1 MEEAGAVAAVA
12 STAEKVAVVVGAVA
26 DADGAADEMTDDGVV
41 AADGAVAAAA
51 GGGAVGELGADDLLD
66 RNH

>member
-1 MEEAGAVAAVA
+1 MKEAGAVAAVA

-26 DADGAADEMTDDGVV
+26 DADGAADEMTDDGV
-41 AADGAVAAAA
+41 AAAA